1 MIETLSGL
9 WDKYGMM
16 LLEGTG
22 ATLYMT
28 AASALFAYL
37 IGLPLGV
44 LMIVT
49 AKGGIRPHPVL
60 NSVLGW
66 IINIGRSIPFII
78 LIVALIPFTR
88 LITGTSIG
96 PTAAIVPLVIGAA
109 PFVARMV
116 ETSLKEV
123 DAKVVEAAQTMGAT
137 GWQIVWKVLLPE
149 SVPSLIRGTSI
160 STITLIGYSAM
171 AGTVGGG
178 GLGDIA
184 IRYGYQRYQQDVM
197 IVTIILLVIIV
208 QLIQVAFGLLASAI
222 DKRNH

>member
-184 IRYGYQRYQQDVM
+184 IRYGYQRYQQDVPSCRS
-197 IVTIILLVIIV
+197 L
-208 QLIQVAFGLLASAI
+208 
-222 DKRNH
+222 R